1 MDIEKERE
9 EFEKEAF
16 KQSGGW
22 ATFHKAYGDV
32 YENNQLNFAWKV
44 WLAAKSQTT
53 PEGFVLVPTENISTF
68 YQDDSEPEN
77 FCTYEADLDIL
88 GDGLD
93 KGEIMVV
100 NKYTQA
106 ELTKEKFYGAWCEI
120 ETTFGTSRKFK
131 IFKTYDEAKQ
141 AMVEAQEQK

>member
-44 WLAAKSQTT
+44 WLAAKKQAT
-53 PEGFVLVPTENISTF
+53 PEGFVLMPIKPTKTMVMAVAKEHEGDAFLPYSL
-68 YQDDSEPEN
+68 
-77 FCTYEADLDIL
+77 YEAY
-88 GDGLD
+88 
-93 KGEIMVV
+93 V
-100 NKYTQA
+100 
-106 ELTKEKFYGAWCEI
+106 
-120 ETTFGTSRKFK
+120 
-131 IFKTYDEAKQ
+131 KQ
-141 AMVEAQEQK
+141 AMIEAQEQSHD

>member
-1 MDIEKERE
+1 MEIQEKLFQEAYLELGGKQIELEKEDGE
-9 EFEKEAF
+9 YTH
-16 KQSGGW
+16 S
-22 ATFHKAYGDV
+22 
-32 YENNQLNFAWKV
+32 
-44 WLAAKSQTT
+44 KSQIAWEIWQKAT
-53 PEGFVLVPTENISTF
+53 PEGFVLVSTENISTF

-120 ETTFGTSRKFK
+120 ETTCGTSRKFK

-141 AMVEAQEQK
+141 AMIEAQEQSHELD